1 MMEFIGLGVGGV
13 IGLLLIG
20 LVFVAQGFL
29 WVCRPN
35 EVLIVSGRKHK
46 LADGTQIGYR
56 IVHGGFSWQLP
67 FFEKV
72 DRMTL
77 ETMPIEVRVVNA
89 YSKGG
94 IPLEVQAIANVKVSS
109 DRTRIANAIERFQGQ
124 DPREIRRVA
133 KETLEGQI
141 RGVVARMT
149 PEEVNEDRLKFARE
163 MMEEAGEEF
172 EKLGLEVDTLKIQSV
187 SDPIEYLDSI
197 GRERLANV
205 ISEAEV
211 AESTAIADAVEVEAE
226 AARRGRVARE
236 QAATAITE
244 ATNNLAKK
252 TAEWEARAKSA
263 EERAEQQ
270 ALAARARAE
279 QEYQE
284 LRTRLERLRL
294 EAERVLPAD
303 AQRKAAVMDARAS
316 AAHIAADGEAMA
328 EVLRMMSDTWIKAGS
343 DAKEVFLI
351 QQLESVLHTVVQRV
365 KDMEIG
371 EVVLL
376 DGGDGSA
383 LPHHIA
389 SLPATVGAVLR
400 EMSVTTGIDVPAVLA
415 QQATGRPLLTDT
427 PNLEEPISDDRA
439 GLLVDATH
447 TEESR

>member
-1 MMEFIGLGVGGV
+1 MLELFGLVIGGF
-13 IGLLLIG
+13 IGLLLVG
-20 LVFVAQGFL
+20 AVFVAQNFI

-35 EVLIVSGRKHK
+35 EVLIFSGRGQK
-46 LADGTQIGYR
+46 LEDGTKVGYR
-56 IVHGGFSWQLP
+56 VVHGGFSWQMP
-67 FFEKV
+67 FLEKV

-77 ETMPIEVRVVNA
+77 ETMPIEVRVINA

-109 DRTRIANAIERFQGQ
+109 DNGRIANAIERFLGQ
-124 DPREIRRVA
+124 NPDEIRRVA

-205 ISEAEV
+205 ISEAEI
-211 AESTAIADAVEVEAE
+211 AESTAKADAEEVEAQ

-244 ATNNLAKK
+244 AENNLAKA

-270 ALAARARAE
+270 AIAARNRAE
-279 QEYQE
+279 QELQE
-284 LRTRLERLRL
+284 LRARLERLRL
-294 EAERVLPAD
+294 EADRVLPAD
-303 AQRKAAVMDARAS
+303 AERKAAEMDARAE
-316 AAHIAADGEAMA
+316 AAHIAADGQAMA
-328 EVLRMMSDTWIKAGS
+328 EVLRMMSDTWIKAGP
-343 DAKEVFLI
+343 DAKDIFLI
-351 QQLESVLHTVVQRV
+351 QQLEQILTTVVDRV
-365 KDMEIG
+365 RGMKVG

-383 LPHHIA
+383 LPHHVA
-389 SLPATVGAVLR
+389 SMPATVGAVLR
-400 EMSVTTGIDVPAVLA
+400 ELAVTTGIDVPSILSGPSNG
-415 QQATGRPLLTDT
+415 TPLLTEDPRLDEADPKMLT
-427 PNLEEPISDDRA
+427 EERA
-439 GLLVDATH
+439 PAV
-447 TEESR
+447 EESR

>member
-1 MMEFIGLGVGGV
+1 MFELLGLVIGGF
-13 IGLLLIG
+13 IGLLLVG
-20 LVFVAQGFL
+20 TVFVAQNFL

-35 EVLIVSGRKHK
+35 EVLIISGRGQK
-46 LADGTQIGYR
+46 LEDGTKVGYR
-56 IVHGGFSWQLP
+56 VVFGGFSWQMP
-67 FFEKV
+67 FLEKV

-77 ETMPIEVRVVNA
+77 ETMPIDVRVVNA

-94 IPLEVQAIANVKVSS
+94 IPLEVSAIANVKVSS
-109 DRTRIANAIERFQGQ
+109 GKARIANAIERFLGQ
-124 DPREIRRVA
+124 DPKEIRRVA

-205 ISEAEV
+205 ISEAE
-211 AESTAIADAVEVEAE
+211 
-226 AARRGRVARE
+226 
-236 QAATAITE
+236 
-244 ATNNLAKK
+244 NNLAKA

-270 ALAARARAE
+270 AVAARARAE

-284 LRTRLERLRL
+284 LRTKLERLRL

-303 AQRKAAVMDARAS
+303 AERKAAEMDARAD
-316 AAHIAADGEAMA
+316 AAHIAADGQAMA
-328 EVLRMMSDTWIKAGS
+328 EVLRMMSDTWVKAGP
-343 DAKEVFLI
+343 DAKDIFLI
-351 QQLESVLHTVVQRV
+351 QQLEQVLTTVVERV
-365 KDMEIG
+365 RGMQIG

-376 DGGDGSA
+376 DGGDGNA
-383 LPHHIA
+383 LPHHVA

-400 EMSVTTGIDVPAVLA
+400 EMAITTGIDVPSILSG
-415 QQATGRPLLTDT
+415 TSNGRAMITEDPRLDEADPKLLT
-427 PNLEEPISDDRA
+427 EETVPA
-439 GLLVDATH
+439 